1 MLGIFMDNG
10 QCIETKTGKGIYFKL
25 MHTWKLIFVSRAIKI
40 DIWLGL
46 LYWRG
51 YRVYTKVWNLSSAML
66 SNDA

>member
-40 DIWLGL
+40 DI
-46 LYWRG
+46 
-51 YRVYTKVWNLSSAML
+51 
-66 SNDA
+66 